1 MKFKQM
7 YIERILV
14 LLLILASVSL
24 INAQDTFD
32 VLTVSGHFGTPQPFA
47 EESPYNGETTERG
60 VMVNLVI
67 PIVLNEK
74 QIWYNSVNY
83 MQWNVNNNINTP
95 VNIAN
100 TIKVHGLI
108 FRTGFIQKLTNGNSV
123 QFVFI
128 PRLMSDFN
136 NIDSKHFQFG
146 GTFIYEKVFHE
157 RLKIGYG
164 VLYNNEAFGTN
175 LVPLVNLEWKMSEKW
190 SISGLLPIY
199 SRIKY
204 KVNDKLNFGIYH
216 FGLVTSYRLGK
227 EAYQND
233 YLERRSINLGL
244 FARYKITGTIHLE
257 GRYGYSFGRSY
268 GQYDQNDKIDL
279 TLPLVTIGDDRTQI
293 NKSTN
298 FSNGAYAHV
307 RIVYAINL

>member
-1 MKFKQM
+1 MNIK
-7 YIERILV
+7 RILV
-14 LLLILASVSL
+14 LLLIIASVSFV
-24 INAQDTFD
+24 NAQETLD
-32 VLTVSGHFGTPQPFA
+32 VLTVSGHFGTPQPFE
-47 EESPYNGETTERG
+47 EESPYDGETTEKG
-60 VMVNLVI
+60 AMVNLVI

-83 MQWNVNNNINTP
+83 MQWNVNNNIDTP
-95 VNIAN
+95 DNIAN
-100 TIKVHGLI
+100 PIKVHGLI
-108 FRTGFIQKLTNGNSV
+108 LRTGLIQKLSNENSIQV
-123 QFVFI
+123 VFI
-128 PRLMSDFN
+128 PRLMTDFI

-146 GTFIYEKVFHE
+146 GTFIYEKVYHE

-175 LVPLVNLEWKMSEKW
+175 LVPLVNLEWKISERW

-199 SRIKY
+199 SKIKY
-204 KVNDKLNFGIYH
+204 KVNEKLNVGLYH
-216 FGLVTSYRLGK
+216 FGLVTSYRLGE

-233 YLERRSINLGL
+233 YIERRSIDLGL
-244 FARYKITGTIHLE
+244 FARYNITGDVYVE

-279 TLPLVTIGDDRTQI
+279 ALPLATIGDDRTQI
-293 NKSTN
+293 NESSN

-307 RIVYAINL
+307 RLVYAIKL